1 MERVHLL
8 SLGGLMPQVVQALE
22 ERFEVHHLDPQSCAG
37 IITPLGPEIRAIAT
51 HGHDAI
57 GEALFS
63 RLPRLEII
71 ANFGVGYDSIDL
83 SAVSERGII
92 VTNTP
97 QVLDDEV
104 ADLTVGLLL
113 ATVRRLPQADRY
125 LREGHWLRGPFPL
138 SPTLRT
144 RTVGM
149 IGMGRIGRK
158 IARRISAFDVPVV
171 YHARGAKPELPWRHY
186 GDLLTM
192 ARDVDTLIA
201 IVPGG
206 AGTRHMVN
214 AEVLRALGPEGILIN
229 VARGSVVDEPALIS
243 ALQSG
248 TILGAGLDV
257 FADEPRVPQALVEL
271 DNVVLVP
278 HVGSA
283 THHTRGIMGQLVVD
297 NLVSWFQGKGPI
309 TPVPETPWPKP
320 HQRA

>member
-125 LREGHWLRGPFPL
+125 LREGRWLRGPFPL

-192 ARDVDTLIA
+192 AR
-201 IVPGG
+201 
-206 AGTRHMVN
+206 

>member
-1 MERVHLL
+1 
-8 SLGGLMPQVVQALE
+8 
-22 ERFEVHHLDPQSCAG
+22 
-37 IITPLGPEIRAIAT
+37 
-51 HGHDAI
+51 
-57 GEALFS
+57 
-63 RLPRLEII
+63 
-71 ANFGVGYDSIDL
+71 
-83 SAVSERGII
+83 VSERGII